1 MGDTKLYRKLQ
12 KHLNKQAVGF
22 PKSKS
27 GVDITLLQYIF
38 SEAHAKMALNLSYK
52 WQTGDEIHESMQNDK
67 KIKSVPS
74 RDELREILESMAD
87 ARCLGVREKKHEWKD
102 ETKHER
108 KDERKDEIKH
118 EILKKEEKNE
128 KSEGQTSNL
137 GENEYALLPFVVG
150 LYELQAENLTDEFL
164 KLSSEYFNDPM
175 FGLEFL
181 STKFSQMRTI
191 PIEKSI
197 TPGLNVQSYNNVLDL
212 I

>member
-1 MGDTKLYRKLQ
+1 
-12 KHLNKQAVGF
+12 
-22 PKSKS
+22 
-27 GVDITLLQYIF
+27 
-38 SEAHAKMALNLSYK
+38 MALNLSYK